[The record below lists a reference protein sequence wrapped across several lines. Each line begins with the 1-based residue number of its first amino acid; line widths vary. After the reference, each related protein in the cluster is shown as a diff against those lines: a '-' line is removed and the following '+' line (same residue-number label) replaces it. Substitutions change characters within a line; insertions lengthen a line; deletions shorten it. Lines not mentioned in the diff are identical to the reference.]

1 MRKFAKS
8 VLSIILC
15 VCMVI
20 TTMIYAV
27 VPAYAL
33 PIEKQATKFVIHY
46 AIKKIPCVGKTA
58 DSLFG
63 SMLDKAIG
71 LTEKSISLEDVS
83 RQIEELSVK
92 IDENQQQL
100 LKQLYENQIN
110 AFYDK
115 ITKIKTQTATY
126 YAQLDEI
133 EKLFDQDSQDEY
145 DKNLEAIKI
154 ANIINSRTAIF
165 GDYVQNL
172 GEVTSYITGKA
183 TGMNEGML
191 NMIYKVYCN
200 DAVLGGEA
208 AYLAQDNIQDV
219 VTCVQNAYLIAS
231 TVLSAGIYVGS
242 NYETYSALNESNKNG
257 AFRSFANFVDE
268 VESYTGS
275 LNMLNSNYGSLFGG
289 TERDTN
295 RNYQVNESELD
306 TEITEGVVG
315 EYNDMVKSAYYYFI
329 DSCDYSKKPV
339 KINFIPL
346 EREVKYVFASDYGY
360 KNEKIEGKTD
370 EITNLKDMGK
380 KYKSAMEANRDSGL
394 TRDQMNKLISHM
406 TDSELFGTVES
417 NEISIEQ
424 ALMNYGFSFDNLNNH
439 ASELNLGS
447 NVKKIFTDKVFSNF
461 GSQMLSGNHRFSSGE
476 ICAYGLNLGTNI
488 TTTKLNYSEK
498 NNLINYKYEELY
510 RRSVITPGGY
520 DDIVGVNFQIE
531 EDNSLLGS
539 IFGEGNVVI
548 IISMIALLVA
558 AGVVAIVVFKKK
570 KQNDE
575 MVSNYQPIVN

>member
-1 MRKFAKS
+1 MKKFTKS

-27 VPAYAL
+27 IPAYAL
-33 PIEKQATKFVIHY
+33 PIEKQATKYVIHY
-46 AIKKIPCVGKTA
+46 AIKKIPYVGDTA

-71 LTEKSISLEDVS
+71 LTEKSISLEDIS

-360 KNEKIEGKTD
+360 KNETIEGKTD

-406 TDSELFGTVES
+406 TNNELFGTVES

-439 ASELNLGS
+439 ASELNLGP

-461 GSQMLSGNHRFSSGE
+461 GGQMIDKGGFRYRFSSGE
-476 ICAYGLNLGTNI
+476 INAYGLNLGTNI
-488 TTTKLNYSEK
+488 TTSKLDYSEK
-498 NNLINYKYEELY
+498 NNLIEYKYEELY
-510 RRSVITPGGY
+510 RRSTITPGGY

-548 IISMIALLVA
+548 IISMVALLAA
-558 AGVVAIVVFKKK
+558 AGVVATVVFKKK
-570 KQNDE
+570 KTK
-575 MVSNYQPIVN
+575 